1 MRFTGSNMRLHQN
14 FSSLLVFAVLSACG
28 GGSGGSTDTSV
39 TVTTAAPPAF
49 ESPHPDIWETAGASE
64 AGFDGDALDSA
75 FEYAMTDGF
84 YTQAVLLIKDGKLV
98 KERYRGITNAEA
110 ATLAS
115 ISALPEGQNASYWR
129 DLYGDRDAG
138 SAVTSWST
146 AKSFT
151 SFSIGMAIDQGLIQS
166 TSQSASDFID
176 EWEADDR
183 ASITIQQLLNMRSG
197 LVPKCSRP
205 DTGLVGECS
214 DYLSASSGGNIV
226 YAADQLSECI
236 DREFAVPGKVYPWVS
251 PQGDGAYEAGQ
262 FYYSNCDTQV
272 LGEIIFR
279 ATGQDPGL
287 FAQQNLFEP
296 LNMEADWWRDD
307 VEAGQ
312 SNGNYLTYCCLDS
325 TARDFAKFGYMLLL
339 GGIETSEGQNYASYV
354 SDILA
359 QEETYRNQ
367 FWAYCDSPPFTAS
380 PECENVLV
388 MTIGFDGQFILVD
401 QKNDIV
407 LVRNSLYEPILN
419 SSDDRKMRLN
429 PLVLAESNWV
439 ASLPMAMLGPGTEF
453 GILEFYLAVA
463 DALQQ

>member
-1 MRFTGSNMRLHQN
+1 MRLHQS
-14 FSSLLVFAVLSACG
+14 FASLRVFAVLSACG

-110 ATLAS
+110 AGLAS
-115 ISALPEGQNASYWR
+115 ISGLPEGQNASYWQ
-129 DLYGDRDAG
+129 DLYGDRDAT
-138 SAVTSWST
+138 SAITSWST

-151 SFSIGMAIDQGLIQS
+151 SVLIGMAIEQGLIDS
-166 TSQSASDFID
+166 TSQPASDFID

-183 ASITIQQLLNMRSG
+183 ASITIQHLLDMRSG
-197 LVPKCSRP
+197 LIPKCSRP

-214 DYLSASSGGNIV
+214 DYLSASSGGNII

-236 DREFAVPGKVYPWVS
+236 DREFAVSGTVYPWVS

-296 LNMEADWWRDD
+296 LNIEADWWRDD
-307 VEAGQ
+307 VETGQ
-312 SNGNYLTYCCLDS
+312 ASGNYLTYCCLDS
-325 TARDFAKFGYMLLL
+325 TARDFAKFGYLIQL
-339 GGIETSEGQNYASYV
+339 GALELEGGRYYSNYIASVTAMSSFY
-354 SDILA
+354 DK
-359 QEETYRNQ
+359 Q
-367 FWAYCDSPPFTAS
+367 FWSFCGETNDDG
-380 PECENVLV
+380 ECVNTVIH
-388 MTIGFDGQFILVD
+388 TSGFDGQFIVTD
-401 QKNDIV
+401 QKNDLVIV
-407 LVRNSLYEPILN
+407 RTSLYQSYLN
-419 SSDDRKMRLN
+419 FSDERKMRLV
-429 PLVLAESNWV
+429 PGLVAESNWTG
-439 ASLPMAMLGPGTEF
+439 SLPQAMAIPTTSSFSIREF
-453 GILEFYLAVA
+453 HSRVVS
-463 DALQQ
+463 ALTTGG